1 MKKYKNIAIITGDLV
16 KSSNI
21 KSAQLKQMNDKLDV
35 FLRKN
40 PDVMLPLAFYRGDS
54 FQLMVE
60 TAKSAEIALF
70 IQSIV
75 LSTTET
81 LARISIGIGSASKI
95 IPGNV
100 LQSEGEAFQL
110 SGHQLDK
117 MKDEGRIFKI
127 ATQSETHQ
135 PMLAGSFHLVENII
149 SDWKTGQASV
159 VAQITCCKN
168 QKEMAQN
175 LNISESSV
183 SKALKSAGWAAI
195 KSFLDGYEQTIK
207 MI

>member
-21 KSAQLKQMNDKLDV
+21 SSDQLKQMNDKLDI
-35 FLRKN
+35 FLEKN
-40 PDVMLPLAFYRGDS
+40 PNVMLPLAYYRGDS

-60 TAKSAEIALF
+60 PAKSAEIALI

-81 LARISIGIGSASKI
+81 LARISIGIGSASKVI
-95 IPGNV
+95 TGNV
-100 LQSEGEAFQL
+100 LQSEGEAFHL

-127 ATQSETHQ
+127 ATQSKIHQ
-135 PMLAGSFHLVENII
+135 PMLAGSFHLTENII
-149 SDWKTGQASV
+149 SGWKTGQASV
-159 VAQITCCKN
+159 VSLVTRCKT
-168 QKEMAQN
+168 QKEIAWK
-175 LNISESSV
+175 LNINESSV

-195 KSFLDGYEQTIK
+195 KSFLEGYEQTIK

>member
-21 KSAQLKQMNDKLDV
+21 NSAQLKKMNDEINI
-35 FLRKN
+35 FLENN
-40 PDVMLPLAFYRGDS
+40 PNVMLPLAFYRGDS
-54 FQLMVE
+54 FQLMVKP
-60 TAKSAEIALF
+60 AKSAETALI
-70 IQSIV
+70 IQAIV

-81 LARISIGIGSASKI
+81 LARISIGIGAASKI

-117 MKDEGRIFKI
+117 MKDEGRLLKI
-127 ATQSETHQ
+127 ATKSKRHQ
-135 PMLAGSFHLVENII
+135 PMLTGSFYLTENILYR
-149 SDWKTGQASV
+149 WKPGQASV
-159 VAQITCCKN
+159 VALVTRCKT
-168 QKEMAQN
+168 QKEIAWE
-175 LNISESSV
+175 LNISESAV

-195 KSFLDGYEQTIK
+195 KSFLEGYEQTIK

>member
-1 MKKYKNIAIITGDLV
+1 MKKNRNIAIITGDIIN
-16 KSSNI
+16 SSSI
-21 KSAQLKQMNDKLDV
+21 TSAQLKKMKTGLNV
-35 FLRKN
+35 FLEERT
-40 PDVMLPLAFYRGDS
+40 DVLLPLAFYRGDS

-60 TAKSAEIALF
+60 PVKSAEIALI
-70 IQSIV
+70 IQSIL

-81 LARISIGIGSASKI
+81 LARISIGVGSASKVM
-95 IPGNV
+95 PGNV

-127 ATQSETHQ
+127 ATKSKGHQ
-135 PMLAGSFHLVENII
+135 PMLAGSFHLAENII
-149 SDWKTGQASV
+149 SGWKTGQASV
-159 VAQITCCKN
+159 ITLVTRFKT
-168 QKEMAQN
+168 QKEIAKR
-175 LNISESSV
+175 LNISESAV
-183 SKALKSAGWAAI
+183 SKALKSAGWAAV